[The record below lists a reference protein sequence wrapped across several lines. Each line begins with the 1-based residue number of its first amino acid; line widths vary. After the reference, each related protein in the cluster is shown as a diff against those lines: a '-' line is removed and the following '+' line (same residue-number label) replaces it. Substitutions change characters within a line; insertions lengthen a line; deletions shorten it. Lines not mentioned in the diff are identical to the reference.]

1 MGDSL
6 RLSCLSPFCGINI
19 PDTIHW
25 AYDLPA
31 MVILT
36 LGGDTLYPCLS
47 LLVMK
52 SIPDKDQAMGAAI
65 FQAMGQVGRSIGLA
79 IATAIQLSVTN
90 GQRGLISEEEA
101 LLQGY
106 RAAEWFSFA
115 IGALSFAVAAYA
127 FRGTGTLG
135 KKA

>member
-1 MGDSL
+1 M
-6 RLSCLSPFCGINI
+6 P
-19 PDTIHW
+19 PDTIYG
-25 AYDLPA
+25 AYGLPA

-65 FQAMGQVGRSIGLA
+65 FQAMGQVGRRSIGLA
-79 IATAIQLSVTN
+79 IAKAIQLSVTN

-115 IGALSFAVAAYA
+115 IGALASAVAAYA

-135 KKA
+135 KKEWSLNQIGFEQY